1 MNKTKK
7 IATAVVATV
16 MAGTMVASLAACNN
30 GGGGGGGRVIFAEDT
45 QYDVTLNMNVGYTS
59 GGYTS
64 ISYQKISGSYK
75 MSDGITYQN
84 GNLKPAWHALSD
96 AIQVSFNDAFTNQ
109 ASGSQISTARTN
121 GMENYDILTGSN
133 SDFITY
139 KDEFLN
145 LANYLDQ
152 MPNYKAFLEN
162 DVATHMSI
170 LADVETGAMYYT
182 PYFDGQDAVERYD
195 MANRNWSKAILDTD
209 TSAWTGA
216 IKWTD
221 HLTSKRSLG
230 NLSQS
235 AFNTVITSGTAATS
249 YMGQTAEDNWT
260 VATTDPTDATN
271 VATVVVLVDYG
282 AALTAVKNAESE
294 LGKAYQAAA
303 GTAYTGTSGNIV
315 EIQNAA
321 IAANANITGAHLAKL
336 LQEYIKV
343 TYKYGATKE
352 TATTQLYGANGTKVS
367 DIFNSSYACWDADIL
382 TAMWRCVVTAGNTVL
397 GTQTPN
403 NLIYGYSGRAATSNR
418 SIDMVRFA
426 GTLYGIR
433 GTESKFQY
441 SYLDE
446 DGNVVDARSG
456 EAFYDAL
463 AKFGD
468 MSKEGLVFTL
478 EDGTG
483 ALKDSKA
490 SFYEDGTIQV
500 FMTHDYSQSQTIYGL
515 NTDTNLDNYNFGP
528 VLTPVAKWDT
538 TGKGTKFND
547 PETDYEYMRFIE
559 SWRAVK
565 TTGFGL
571 AAHLA
576 NNPTKLTA
584 ALKFVD
590 YLYSN
595 DGQILM
601 CFGPLAS
608 EAGDASVS
616 EGGFWYGTEANVA
629 LETVA
634 EPTYTGSTMYKVK
647 DEYAG
652 QYLVFQNKVYTTESK
667 YDGKVIPTLTDAT
680 YNFFMTGKVTQR
692 TTSNDISDWNMA
704 GNYSNFSEYVIG
716 SCLPIGVKSQ
726 GFEAQMTA
734 ECGKLG
740 VEIVGSAIGNETI
753 KHVSVSIDTNNYWYS
768 VMPSSLPLTNA
779 ESTDVKDNCGV
790 LTGTLFGTSSSGYAN
805 LALGLLKAGYNTSF
819 AITNDIK
826 LPANASACVT
836 LVNGSDCNLATY
848 VTYMNNAWNK
858 LLVKFGYK
866 QA

>member
-7 IATAVVATV
+7 IASAVVATV
-16 MAGTMVASLAACNN
+16 MAGTMVASLAACTT
-30 GGGGGGGRVIFAEDT
+30 GGGGGGGKVVFSEDT
-45 QYDVTLNMNVGYTS
+45 KYAVTLNMNVGYQG

-64 ISYQKISGSYK
+64 ISYKNISGSYK

-96 AIQVSFNDAFTNQ
+96 AIQVSFKDVFTEK
-109 ASGSQISTARTN
+109 ASGDQIKEARTN
-121 GMENYDILTGSN
+121 GIENYDVLTGSN

-139 KDEFLN
+139 KDDFLN
-145 LANYLDQ
+145 LNNYLDR

-162 DVATHMSI
+162 DVATHMAI

-182 PYFDGQDAVERYD
+182 PYFDGQDAIERYD

-209 TSAWTGA
+209 TSAWAGA

-221 HLTSKRSLG
+221 HLTSKRTYG
-230 NLSQS
+230 GLSEN

-260 VATTDPTDATN
+260 VKTTDPTDATN
-271 VATVVVLVDYG
+271 IKTVVVKVDYG
-282 AALTAVKNAESE
+282 AALTAVKNADSE

-303 GTAYTGTSGNIV
+303 GAAYEGTSGNIV

-321 IAANANITGAHLAKL
+321 IAANADITGAHLAKL

-343 TYKYGATKE
+343 TYKYGASE
-352 TATTQLYGANGTKVS
+352 AEATTQLYGANGTKVS
-367 DIFNSSYACWDADIL
+367 DIFNSAYACWDADIM
-382 TAMWRCVVTAGNTVL
+382 TAMWRCVVTAGKTVL
-397 GTQTPN
+397 GTQTPD
-403 NLIYGYSGRAATSNR
+403 NLIYAYSGRAATSNR

-441 SYLDE
+441 TYLDE
-446 DGNVVDARSG
+446 DGNVVDARSN

-468 MSKEGLVFTL
+468 LSKEGLVFTQ
-478 EDGTG
+478 EDGTA

-490 SFYEDGTIQV
+490 SFYEEDSVQV
-500 FMTHDYSQSQTIYGL
+500 YMTHDYSQSQTIYGL
-515 NTDTNLDNYNFGP
+515 TTETDLTKYNFGP
-528 VLTPVAKWDT
+528 ILTPVAKWDT
-538 TGKGTKFND
+538 TGKGTSFNN

-576 NNPTKLTA
+576 SNETKLAA

-601 CFGPLAS
+601 CFGPLAT
-608 EAGDASVS
+608 EAGDESVS
-616 EGGFWYGTEANVA
+616 NGGFWYGQEASVA
-629 LETVA
+629 LNTVA
-634 EPTYTGSTMYKVK
+634 EPTYEGSTMYKVK

-652 QYLVFQNKVYTTESK
+652 QYLVFQNKVYTTQSK
-667 YDGKVIPTLTDAT
+667 YDGKVIPTLTNAT

-692 TTSNDISDWNMA
+692 TTSNDISDWKMA

-740 VEIVGSAIGNETI
+740 VDIVGSAIGNETI
-753 KHVSVSIDTNNYWYS
+753 KHVSVSIDKENYWYS
-768 VMPSSLPLTNA
+768 VMPSSLPLTSA
-779 ESTDVKDNCGV
+779 ESTDVKNNCGT
-790 LTGTLFGTSSSGYAN
+790 LTGTLFGTGSKAYAN
-805 LALGLLKAGYNTSF
+805 LALGLLKAGYNTNY
-819 AITNDIK
+819 AITTDLK
-826 LPANASACVT
+826 VPANAAACLT
-836 LVNGSDCNLATY
+836 LVNGEGCKLTTY
-848 VTYMNNAWNK
+848 VDYMNNAWNK

-866 QA
+866 VA